1 MGQSARPAGATGK
14 WLLPVRRDRLL
25 ERTGA
30 LALVGWFFLAS
41 PPARAAEPGS
51 TTEWTVSE
59 EKDSMYDT
67 PTVVLRRPAENTAE
81 ALVVQ
86 CYRDKTSVALEMKHS
101 LSKYP
106 ATLLVRLDDKEPEY
120 ETFGF
125 DWGHLFFRD
134 PIQMA
139 RRLAK
144 GKRMAIELQL
154 PKDLTQ
160 IVYFDLS
167 GLEQLLP
174 KVAAACKWKIR
185 SRANDR
191 Q

>member
-1 MGQSARPAGATGK
+1 MGHSARPARATGK
-14 WLLPVRRDRLL
+14 WLLPVRRNRLQ

-30 LALVGWFFLAS
+30 LALVGWFLLSS
-41 PPARAAEPGS
+41 PPARAAEPAS
-51 TTEWTVSE
+51 TTEWTVTE
-59 EKDSMYDT
+59 EKDPMYDT

-86 CYRDKTSVALEMKHS
+86 CYRDKTSVSMEMKHS

-106 ATLLVRLDDKEPEY
+106 ATLLVRLNDIEPEY

-125 DWGHLFFRD
+125 DWGHLFFPG

-144 GKRMAIELQL
+144 SKRMAIELQL
-154 PKDLTQ
+154 PRDLTQ

-167 GLEQLLP
+167 GLDQLLP
-174 KVAAACKWKIR
+174 KVATACKWKIR
-185 SRANDR
+185 SRAGGR

>member
-1 MGQSARPAGATGK
+1 MGYSARPARATGK
-14 WLLPVRRDRLL
+14 WLLPVRRNRLQ

-30 LALVGWFFLAS
+30 LALVGWFLLSS
-41 PPARAAEPGS
+41 PPARAAEPAS
-51 TTEWTVSE
+51 TTEWTVTE
-59 EKDSMYDT
+59 EKDPMYDT

-86 CYRDKTSVALEMKHS
+86 CYRDKTSVSLEMKHS
-101 LSKYP
+101 LPKYP
-106 ATLLVRLDDKEPEY
+106 ATLLVRLNDIEPEY

-125 DWGHLFFRD
+125 DWGHLFFPS

-144 GKRMAIELQL
+144 SKRMAIELQL
-154 PKDLTQ
+154 PRDLTQ

-167 GLEQLLP
+167 GLDQLLP
-174 KVAAACKWKIR
+174 KVATACKWKIR
-185 SRANDR
+185 SRAGGR